1 MRLSRV
7 GWLATT
13 MTALFALGGE
23 ARAQSSSLFGSP
35 GQRRSLTL
43 EDTSFSYVKVDP
55 PKEIVL
61 NDLITVVVDEKQR
74 FYSRGEMDQRKRA
87 NTDVRL
93 QDWFTFDGLWL
104 DPIDENQRDIRLR
117 GQLNSQFRTQAE
129 LQGRDALSFR
139 IACRVVDIR
148 PNGNLVL
155 EGRRSVR
162 NNEEIWEQALTGI
175 VRREDVLPN
184 NTILSEDIS
193 ELSVYKRETG
203 HVRDGYRRGWLSRV
217 LAPYNPF

>member
-1 MRLSRV
+1 MKLQRV
-7 GWLATT
+7 GWFATT
-13 MTALFALGGE
+13 MTALFAWCAE
-23 ARAQSSSLFGSP
+23 AGAQSSSLFGAP
-35 GQRRSLTL
+35 GHRRSLTL
-43 EDTSFSYVKVDP
+43 EDTSFSYVKVEP

-74 FYSRGEMDQRKRA
+74 FYSRGEMDQRKRSNA
-87 NTDVRL
+87 DARL
-93 QDWFTFDGLWL
+93 QDWFTFNGLWL
-104 DPIDENQRDIRLR
+104 DPIPENQRDVRLR

-155 EGRRSVR
+155 EGRRNIR

-175 VRREDVLPN
+175 CRREDVLPN
-184 NTILSEDIS
+184 NTVLSEDIY
-193 ELSVYKRETG
+193 EISVYKRETG

-217 LAPYNPF
+217 LAPYNPL

>member
-1 MRLSRV
+1 MKLCRIQWVASTLI
-7 GWLATT
+7 
-13 MTALFALGGE
+13 ALISVVVDAQ
-23 ARAQSSSLFGSP
+23 AQSSSLFGAP
-35 GQRRSLTL
+35 GKRRTLTL
-43 EDTSFSYVKVDP
+43 EDTSFSYVKVEP
-55 PKEIVL
+55 PKEIL
-61 NDLITVVVDEKQR
+61 MNDLITVVVDEKQR

-87 NTDVRL
+87 NADARL

-104 DPIDENQRDIRLR
+104 DPLDENARDLRVR

-155 EGRRSVR
+155 EGRRQVR

-184 NTILSEDIS
+184 NTVLSEDIY
-193 ELSVYKRETG
+193 ELSVYKRENG

-217 LAPYNPF
+217 FAPYNPF